1 LLVGAKRV
9 ASAFCSNYKVIG
21 DAMSQSELEKVII
34 VEGKS
39 DKKKVQTIIKEP
51 IEIICT
57 NGTISTSKL
66 DELIENLFNKDVY
79 ILVDADD
86 AGEKLR
92 KQFRREFPEAEH
104 LYIDRTYREV
114 ATAPEQHIATV
125 LLAADIDVHASFL

>member
-1 LLVGAKRV
+1 MLV
-9 ASAFCSNYKVIG
+9 NEVI
-21 DAMSQSELEKVII
+21 ERVII

-39 DKKKVQTIIKEP
+39 DKKKVETVLKEP

-66 DELIENLFNKDVY
+66 DELVEELFNKEVY
-79 ILVDADD
+79 ILVDSDD
-86 AGEKLR
+86 SGEKLR

-104 LYIDRTYREV
+104 LYIDKMYREV

-125 LLAADIDVHASFL
+125 LLSANIDVHADYL